1 MTQGGGF
8 PFGSSGDD
16 IAHCHLRIVDD
27 DALHEPCDQWSA
39 LAKRYVVQSRWGALA
54 PCLDALRPAGH
65 SDVLLGLGLALA
77 PWLRQTVVGLRS
89 LLSFALALCTLAHL
103 RQVSIAPPRLLTVE
117 RREDI
122 APRLSSRL

>member
-1 MTQGGGF
+1 MR
-8 PFGSSGDD
+8 PV
-16 IAHCHLRIVDD
+16 A
-27 DALHEPCDQWSA
+27 A
-39 LAKRYVVQSRWGALA
+39 LAKRYVVKSRWGALA

-65 SDVLLGLGLALA
+65 SVLLGLGLALA